1 VCGGSITFR
10 GETISNVSRGQRR
23 KLASDV
29 QVVFQDPYSSLNP
42 AMTVESILVEPLAAA
57 GVTGGRAR
65 IRELLDA
72 VGLPADSGR
81 RYPREF
87 SGGQRQ
93 RIAIARALA
102 LNPAVI
108 VCDEP
113 TSALDVTTQAKVLT
127 LLKDLQQATGVAYL
141 FISHDLGVVND
152 ISDQIAV
159 LYQGRIVEI
168 GEAHQVATDPHHD
181 YTRRLQM
188 AAPLA
193 DPKKQRIRREMR
205 LALLASERTPQLNSA
220 NIA

>member
-1 VCGGSITFR
+1 
-10 GETISNVSRGQRR
+10 
-23 KLASDV
+23 
-29 QVVFQDPYSSLNP
+29 
-42 AMTVESILVEPLAAA
+42 
-57 GVTGGRAR
+57 
-65 IRELLDA
+65 
-72 VGLPADSGR
+72 
-81 RYPREF
+81 
-87 SGGQRQ
+87 
-93 RIAIARALA
+93 
-102 LNPAVI
+102 
-108 VCDEP
+108 
-113 TSALDVTTQAKVLT
+113 VTTQAKVLT